1 MYLSVCLFL
10 FFVRALTRS
19 THMVFC
25 IEHYYNNYFTLKN
38 MKIEDTCSNKKC
50 GSLFEVIFNLSMTIN
65 IFFIKHVQMY
75 K

>member
-10 FFVRALTRS
+10 FSVRALTRS

-25 IEHYYNNYFTLKN
+25 IEHYNYFTLKN

-50 GSLFEVIFNLSMTIN
+50 GSLI
-65 IFFIKHVQMY
+65 
-75 K
+75 